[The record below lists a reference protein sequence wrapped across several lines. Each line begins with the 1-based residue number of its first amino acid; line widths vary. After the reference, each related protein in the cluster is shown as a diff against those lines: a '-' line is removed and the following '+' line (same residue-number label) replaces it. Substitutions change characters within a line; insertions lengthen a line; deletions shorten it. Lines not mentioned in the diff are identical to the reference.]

1 MNVNELSLKALTNIR
16 NHLADTPD
24 GGRIKTSQEKAVAAV
39 LKLAK
44 EKGVDVSKAFDVD
57 GNPVKVT
64 PSTKK
69 EKKEKKQKD
78 KKREGGQVIRVVAEE
93 LLMRVVDHDE
103 DKRPLGM
110 PYADVL
116 AEIHRQFPGSST
128 SVACLRWY
136 AVRMRERNLRVPN
149 RPRARPDG
157 E

>member
-1 MNVNELSLKALTNIR
+1 MNVSELSLKALTNIR
-16 NHLADTPD
+16 NHLAGTPD

-44 EKGVDVSKAFDVD
+44 EKGVDVSKAFDAD

-64 PSTKK
+64 PPTKK
-69 EKKEKKQKD
+69 EKRQKD

-116 AEIHRQFPGSST
+116 AEIHRQFPDSST